1 MCGMYKEFKVQMTKL
16 DNCQNLNI
24 TVMYD
29 KYLVRKEQISKHLLM
44 ITISET
50 NNLNMGELDRL
61 VAHFKTT
68 FAPIDAHLQQLNQM
82 A

>member
-1 MCGMYKEFKVQMTKL
+1 MYKEFKVQMTKL
-16 DNCQNLNI
+16 DNCKNLNI

-29 KYLVRKEQISKHLLM
+29 KYLVRKEQISPHLLM

-50 NNLNMGELDRL
+50 ENLNMGELERL
-61 VAHFKTT
+61 VTHFKKT
-68 FAPIDAHLQQLNQM
+68 FAPIDVQLQQLNQM